1 MIINCTEKWGK
12 NIQTVGF
19 NGTRRVSKRNYHLT
33 GDTGSKARFIFN
45 ELRLKSKR
53 NLSVDAQTWIRGK
66 ANREGYFT
74 LQNKATGKY
83 LTSETTSE
91 VKLEGEL
98 IGPIADIH
106 KISFTLYIF
115 F

>member
-1 MIINCTEKWGK
+1 MGY
-12 NIQTVGF
+12 
-19 NGTRRVSKRNYHLT
+19 NGARRVSKRNYHLT

-83 LTSETTSE
+83 LTSPTNSE
-91 VKLEGEL
+91 IKLASE
-98 IGPIADIH
+98 
-106 KISFTLYIF
+106 
-115 F
+115 